1 MTVADR
7 RPPRGLAA
15 PSVGVGFKSEHFEA
29 IVDTRPELG
38 FFEVHAENYM
48 GAGGAPHRRLDAIRE
63 RYPLSLH
70 GVGLSIGSPGPLD
83 RTHLQRLAAVAK
95 RFEPALVSEHLA
107 WSTHEGA
114 FFNDLLPLPYT
125 TETLARV
132 SEHIDEAQNALGRP
146 ILLENPSTYVVFAE
160 STWAETD
167 FLREIARR
175 TGCGLLLD
183 VNNVFVSAVNH
194 GFDPD
199 RYLAD
204 FPLSAVGEIHLAGY
218 AEDADDAGLPLAHR
232 RPQFAGSRRRLG
244 ALRRGDP
251 PARAH
256 PDADRMGQRPA
267 RLADASWRSAPGRAR
282 GCRRDD
288 EKPGARRCRLRPRS
302 APSRLRSATLRPRR
316 RRRPVG
322 RLGAPDKRRFSVY
335 RNNVAVGLI
344 GALEAR
350 YPVSRR
356 IAGDDL
362 FRAMAR
368 AFVRAMKPR
377 SPVMIAYGEEFPE
390 FAAAYLAAAEAG
402 PAFQ

>member
-1 MTVADR
+1 MARRASEVANVVQSRNEGLEKPMTAADHR
-7 RPPRGLAA
+7 SSWGLGA
-15 PSVGVGFKSEHFEA
+15 PSVGVGFKPEHFEA
-29 IVDTRPELG
+29 IVDTRPQLG

-83 RTHLQRLAAVAK
+83 QAHLQRLAAVAK

-125 TETLARV
+125 AETLARV
-132 SEHIDEAQNALGRP
+132 AEHIHEVQNALGRRM
-146 ILLENPSTYVVFAE
+146 LLENPSTYVVFAE

-194 GFDPD
+194 GHDPD

-218 AEDADDAGLPLAHR
+218 AEDTDEAGLPLLIDAHNSPIR
-232 RPQFAGSRRRLG
+232 EAVWALYTATIRRLG
-244 ALRRGDP
+244 ATPTLIEWDNDVPVWPTLLNETRR
-251 PARAH
+251 AERAIIETAKSRERV
-256 PDADRMGQRPA
+256 DA
-267 RLADASWRSAPGRAR
+267 
-282 GCRRDD
+282 
-288 EKPGARRCRLRPRS
+288 
-302 APSRLRSATLRPRR
+302 
-316 RRRPVG
+316 V
-322 RLGAPDKRRFSVY
+322 
-335 RNNVAVGLI
+335 
-344 GALEAR
+344 
-350 YPVSRR
+350 
-356 IAGDDL
+356 
-362 FRAMAR
+362 
-368 AFVRAMKPR
+368 
-377 SPVMIAYGEEFPE
+377 
-390 FAAAYLAAAEAG
+390 
-402 PAFQ
+402 